1 MIVFLLYVFAPVV
14 GVGHGGDGFL
24 FIYDRY
30 HYLALPNL
38 ELAFVEQVGFE
49 LSILPAFDCLLLE

>member
-1 MIVFLLYVFAPVV
+1 MFAPVV